1 VSNVL
6 KVDFVTYAAESRC
19 KMVIVAGLDGDFR
32 RQKFGQLL
40 DLVPLADSVLKVKG
54 QCQYCSSASLFSFRI
69 STDDRQEL
77 VGGGEKYVPTCRFHY
92 LELARLR
99 KMHE

>member
-1 VSNVL
+1 MLNVL
-6 KVDFVTYAAESRC
+6 KVDFVTCAAESKC

-40 DLVPLADSVLKVKG
+40 DLVPLADSVLKVRG
-54 QCQYCSSASLFSFRI
+54 QCQYCRAASLFSFRV
-69 STDDRQEL
+69 TADDRQEL

-99 KMHE
+99 KVNE